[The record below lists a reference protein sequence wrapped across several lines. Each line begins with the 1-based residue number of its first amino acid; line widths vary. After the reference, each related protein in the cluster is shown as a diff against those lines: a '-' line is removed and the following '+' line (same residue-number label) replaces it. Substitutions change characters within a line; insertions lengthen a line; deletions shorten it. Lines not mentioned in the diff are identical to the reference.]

1 MIFQVVYEHS
11 ALKDLKRL
19 DRPIALR
26 IVAKISNVAEH
37 GYGFELLTDFHYGW
51 KIRIGDYRA
60 LCEIDFELQ
69 LIKIYVIA
77 HRREVYRRH

>member
-1 MIFQVVYEHS
+1 MTFRVLYERR

-19 DRPIALR
+19 DRPVALR

-37 GYGFELLTDFHYGW
+37 GYGYEPLTDFQYGW

-60 LCEIDFELQ
+60 LCEVDFESRQ
-69 LIKIYVIA
+69 IKIYVIA
-77 HRREVYRRH
+77 HRREVYRQR